1 MEKKMDRKLRVDW
14 IDVTKGFTILI
25 MILGHCLNLKTPLRS
40 IIFSFHMPLFLI
52 LSGYFYKVT
61 PCWKTFIKKQFKSLM
76 IPYICAIGIQYF
88 LMILLGEL
96 RVENALV
103 TGILSAVVGLS
114 YTSKMSF
121 GMAQGTGVLWFL
133 PLLFVIRIIF
143 RFINEY
149 TKENIIL
156 SIMITI
162 SITLSGYWLGK
173 AGYWLPFSFDV
184 AMYSMCFYGMGYF
197 FAKYNL
203 VDKVCNDVRNIVC
216 LIFVLVL
223 GIYQSLS
230 LELAVRY
237 YPGILT
243 CILVAVSGSFLSIY
257 ICKQLCKTSIVKT
270 VLTWYGKKTVLILCI
285 HHLEWVF
292 ITYPESKTLSSEY
305 SLFIYKLAF
314 ITIVLFVIN
323 ALKNS
328 FALFKGKRQIIRY
341 K

>member
-1 MEKKMDRKLRVDW
+1 MDGKLRVEW

-25 MILGHCLNLKTPLRS
+25 MILGHCLNLDTPLRS

-52 LSGYFYKVT
+52 LSGYFYKST
-61 PCWKTFIKKQFKSLM
+61 PCWKSFITKQLKSLM

-88 LMILLGEL
+88 LMILLGEWT
-96 RVENALV
+96 VENAVV

-114 YTSKMSF
+114 YTSKISF

-133 PLLFVIRIIF
+133 PLLFIIRIIF

-149 TKENIIL
+149 TKDNVIL
-156 SIMITI
+156 NIMITI
-162 SITLSGYWLGK
+162 SITFSGYWLGK
-173 AGYWLPFSFDV
+173 SGYWLPFSLDV
-184 AMYSMCFYGMGYF
+184 AMYSMCFYGMGHF

-216 LIFVLVL
+216 LMFVLVL

-230 LELAVRY
+230 LELAVRH

-257 ICKQLCKTSIVKT
+257 ICKQICKARIAKT
-270 VLTWYGKKTVLILCI
+270 ILTWYGKRTVLILCI

-292 ITYPESKTLSSEY
+292 ITYPQANSFLSEY
-305 SLFIYKLAF
+305 SLFLDKLAV

-328 FALFKGKRQIIRY
+328 FTLFKDKY
-341 K
+341 MNV